1 MRTFVG
7 HVFPATS
14 CLNNIITLIT
24 LFCYSLIINQS
35 TLLDHLSL
43 SLSRSSSNS
52 RLSTLSALLDDEDVL
67 LMNRKPAAAAP
78 SDPVE
83 EYEIKVKS

>member
-1 MRTFVG
+1 MYTRR
-7 HVFPATS
+7 HVDF
-14 CLNNIITLIT
+14 N
-24 LFCYSLIINQS
+24 SLIINQS

-43 SLSRSSSNS
+43 SLNRSSSNS